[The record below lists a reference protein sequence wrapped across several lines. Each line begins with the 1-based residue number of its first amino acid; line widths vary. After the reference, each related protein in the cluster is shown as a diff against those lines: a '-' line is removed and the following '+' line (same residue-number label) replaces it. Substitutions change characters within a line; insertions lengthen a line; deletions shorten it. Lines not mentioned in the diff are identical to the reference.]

1 MNKCLSHLKFKM
13 IWFSLF
19 RYDLLISGASSG
31 KGKKKH
37 KGHPSKSTLP
47 GTNGAMG
54 TIQQVNGMT
63 PIALDDSGDESDDEF
78 GRLDGSRF
86 CVSL

>member
-1 MNKCLSHLKFKM
+1 MVRYA
-13 IWFSLF
+13 LF

-31 KGKKKH
+31 KGKNKN
-37 KGHPSKSTLP
+37 KGHPSKLTLP

-54 TIQQVNGMT
+54 TNQQVNGMM
-63 PIALDDSGDESDDEF
+63 PITLDDSGDESDDEF
-78 GRLDGSRF
+78 GRLDGSCF